1 MEKKTETIEK
11 LVAPLKDC
19 PSKPVMGLVALA
31 IIIYVSGLNKTIE
44 EQKAFIEA
52 NNQSITNLNN
62 AINLQNKFVEE
73 FKQEKIKIDEERQE
87 LIEELAI
94 QKEDSINQINTILK
108 DKKPK
113 DCKETEKYLRDAFR

>member
-1 MEKKTETIEK
+1 MENKTETIEK